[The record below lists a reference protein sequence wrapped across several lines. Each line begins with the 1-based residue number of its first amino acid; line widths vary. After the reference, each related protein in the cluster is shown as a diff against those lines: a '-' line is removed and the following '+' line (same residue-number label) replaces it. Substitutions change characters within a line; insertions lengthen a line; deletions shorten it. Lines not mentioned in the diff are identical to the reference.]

1 MYYIIF
7 FWETCVGTYL
17 SVFRFIL
24 LFTMNTSFS
33 NTHIHTHTHTHT
45 HTHKQSNNQTI
56 KQINKHTIY
65 TKEFTRVHQI
75 LIRFAFLTETLKS
88 RFAFLR
94 LVL

>member
-7 FWETCVGTYL
+7 FRETCVGTYL

-24 LFTMNTSFS
+24 LFTINTSFS
-33 NTHIHTHTHTHT
+33 NTHTHT
-45 HTHKQSNNQTI
+45 NNQTN
-56 KQINKHTIY
+56 KQINTQTIY

-75 LIRFAFLTETLKS
+75 LIRFAFLIETLKS
-88 RFAFLR
+88 RFAFLH